1 MKNDVTQKLC
11 KSKDIIKRVRRK
23 TREFKKIFA
32 IHIVHKGYI
41 YSKYK
46 EFLQVKKNNNPMEKW
61 AKDLNR
67 QFIE

>member
-1 MKNDVTQKLC
+1 MKKKDFTQKLC

-41 YSKYK
+41 YIANIKNFCK
-46 EFLQVKKNNNPMEKW
+46 LKKITTPWKNGQKT
-61 AKDLNR
+61 
-67 QFIE
+67 